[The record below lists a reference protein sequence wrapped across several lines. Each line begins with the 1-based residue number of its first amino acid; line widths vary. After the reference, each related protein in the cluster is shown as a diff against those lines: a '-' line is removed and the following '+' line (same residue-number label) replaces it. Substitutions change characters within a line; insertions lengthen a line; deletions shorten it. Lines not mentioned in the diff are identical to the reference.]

1 MNKENFMEQ
10 LRHNKNM
17 KAPEGIEKLSAK
29 DYFETETG
37 TQMIR
42 FIAENVE
49 FTSEREF
56 TIFNCGVT
64 ETINSHPLYKG
75 RNFFDDMQELGF
87 ERQVVDYKYDVVEVE
102 TLLFKI

>member
-1 MNKENFMEQ
+1 MNKEKFMAQ

-29 DYFETETG
+29 DYFETEAG

-42 FIAENVE
+42 FIAESIE
-49 FTSEREF
+49 FNGESEF

-75 RNFFDDMQELGF
+75 RNFLGDMQELGF
-87 ERQVVDYKYDVVEVE
+87 ERKVIDYKYDVVDVE
-102 TLLFKI
+102 TLLFKF